1 MKLSVNDLNVFVNTP
16 KDIAKLCE
24 DLSRLGLEV
33 ESCIPCIA
41 PKNVVVGK
49 VLEKAPHKN
58 AEKLSVCQ
66 VGVGKVLEKAPHKN
80 AEKLSVCQVGVGKEV
95 LQIVCGAKNVAP
107 NQFVPVALNGA
118 LIGST
123 TIAKTE
129 LRGVESCGMICSS
142 AELGFPKINDG
153 ILELDES
160 VGELVLGKE
169 LNEYASFNT
178 HVLEISLTPNR
189 GDCLSVLGIAREIS
203 AFYHTPLKPIKAL
216 NFTPKSDLITLSAGE
231 NIESH
236 LAYYLIYNHSL
247 KTPLNIKLSLAH
259 NNALSENDLKN
270 FIEFSTHFSGVIMNA
285 YSLNKTP
292 MDLSVKN
299 DENNL
304 ESVYINHQK
313 RSTIA
318 IKHQDQKD
326 LSEYLLL
333 EASYTDPISLSLK
346 LHALKDK
353 TLQKDNALIYRSARG
368 SNPNLSDGL
377 NFLSAHLKAAI
388 LESKQ
393 IKHSLKDRTLTF
405 QLEDIT
411 EILGLAVEKEKIQG
425 ILKNLGFKVSVKEPN
440 SNPQILEVIAPNFRH
455 DIKTI
460 QDIAEEILRFVGIDN
475 LISKPLDCVS
485 SKNSNPHYDT
495 HRFFENLK
503 HKALACGF
511 KEVIHYVFYSKEK
524 QQKLG
529 FEVLEDPL
537 ELQNPITTDLNTL
550 RTSLVCGLLD
560 ASLRNKNLGFKSIA
574 LYEKGSVYNSKR
586 EEIQKLGFLVSGLQK
601 KESYP
606 DAKGKAWDF
615 YSFAECVSKVIGDF
629 SLERL
634 TAQTPINHPYQ
645 SAKIIQNHEI
655 IGVIAKIHP
664 KVIQEL
670 DLFESYYAEID
681 AFKLKRPAMLLKPFS
696 IYPSSVRDL
705 TLIIDENTAF
715 SEIKKAL
722 KDAQIPNLSEIL
734 PLDIFKESHNT
745 IALSVRC
752 VIHSLEKTLNDEEV
766 NSAVQKALEILEKEF
781 NARLKG

>member
-1 MKLSVNDLNVFVNTP
+1 MKLSVDDLNVFVDTP

-33 ESCIPCIA
+33 ESCIPCVA
-41 PKNVVVGK
+41 PKNVV
-49 VLEKAPHKN
+49 
-58 AEKLSVCQ
+58 
-66 VGVGKVLEKAPHKN
+66 VGKVLEKAPHKN

-142 AELGFPKINDG
+142 SELGFPKINDG

-160 VGELVLGKE
+160 VGELILGKE
-169 LNEYASFNT
+169 LNEYAPFNT
-178 HVLEISLTPNR
+178 HVLEVSLTPNR

-203 AFYHTPLKPIKAL
+203 AFCHTPLKPIKAL

-236 LAYYLIYNHSL
+236 LAYYLVCNHSL
-247 KTPLNIKLSLAH
+247 KTPLKVKLSLAH
-259 NNALSENDLKN
+259 NNALNENDLNN
-270 FIEFSTHFSGVIMNA
+270 FIEFGMHFSGVIMNA
-285 YSLNKTP
+285 YSLNITP
-292 MDLSVKN
+292 IDLSVKN

-377 NFLSAHLKAAI
+377 NFLSAHLKAAV

-393 IKHSLKDRTLTF
+393 TEHSLKDRTLKF
-405 QLEDIT
+405 KLEDIT
-411 EILGLAVEKEKIQG
+411 EILELAVETEKIQG
-425 ILKNLGFKVSVKEPN
+425 ILKNLGFKVSIKEPN
-440 SNPQILEVIAPNFRH
+440 SKPQILEVVVPNFRH
-455 DIKTI
+455 DIQTI

-475 LISKPLDCVS
+475 LVSKTLNCISNK
-485 SKNSNPHYDT
+485 KSNPHYDT

-537 ELQNPITTDLNTL
+537 ELQNPITTELNTL

-586 EEIQKLGFLVSGLQK
+586 EEIQKLGFLASGLQK

-606 DAKGKAWDF
+606 DSKGKAWDF

-629 SLERL
+629 NLEKL

-645 SAKIIQNHEI
+645 SAKIIQNNEI

-681 AFKLKRPAMLLKPFS
+681 ASKLKRPAMLLKPFS

-715 SEIKKAL
+715 SRIKKAL
-722 KDAQIPNLSEIL
+722 EDAQIPNLSEVL
-734 PLDIFKESHNT
+734 PLDIFKESHNS

-766 NSAVQKALEILEKEF
+766 NAAVQKALEILEKEF

>member
-33 ESCIPCIA
+33 ESCVSCVA

-66 VGVGKVLEKAPHKN
+66 VD
-80 AEKLSVCQVGVGKEV
+80 VGKEV
-95 LQIVCGAKNVAP
+95 LQIVCGAKNVVP

-129 LRGVESCGMICSS
+129 LRGVESHGMICSS
-142 AELGFPKINDG
+142 IELGFPKINDG

-169 LNEYASFNT
+169 LNEYAPFNT

-216 NFTPKSDLITLSAGE
+216 NFTPKSDSITLSADK

-236 LAYYLIYNHSL
+236 LAYYLICNHSL

-259 NNALSENDLKN
+259 NNALSENELKN
-270 FIEFSTHFSGVIMNA
+270 FIEFGMHFSGVIMNA

-299 DENNL
+299 DENNF

-326 LSEYLLL
+326 LSECLLL
-333 EASYTDPISLSLK
+333 EASYTDLISLSLK

-377 NFLSAHLKAAI
+377 NFLSAHLKATI

-393 IKHSLKDRTLTF
+393 TKHSLKDRTLKF

-411 EILGLAVEKEKIQG
+411 EILGLAVEEEKIQG

-440 SNPQILEVIAPNFRH
+440 SKPPILEVIVPNFRH

-475 LISKPLDCVS
+475 LASKSLHCVS
-485 SKNSNPHYDT
+485 SKNSNPHYET

-511 KEVIHYVFYSKEK
+511 KEVIHYMFYSKEK

-537 ELQNPITTDLNTL
+537 ELQNPITTELNTL

-586 EEIQKLGFLVSGLQK
+586 EEIQKLGFLASGLQK

-629 SLERL
+629 SLEKL
-634 TAQTPINHPYQ
+634 TTQTPINHPYQ
-645 SAKIIQNHEI
+645 SAKIIQNNEV

-681 AFKLKRPAMLLKPFS
+681 ASKLKRPAMLLKPFS

-715 SEIKKAL
+715 SRIKKAL

-734 PLDIFKESHNT
+734 PLDIFKESDNT

>member
-1 MKLSVNDLNVFVNTP
+1 MKLSVNDLNVFVDTP

-33 ESCIPCIA
+33 ESCIPCVA
-41 PKNVVVGK
+41 PKNVV
-49 VLEKAPHKN
+49 
-58 AEKLSVCQ
+58 
-66 VGVGKVLEKAPHKN
+66 VGKVLEKAPHKN

-129 LRGVESCGMICSS
+129 LRGVESYGMICSS
-142 AELGFPKINDG
+142 NELGFPKINDG

-160 VGELVLGKE
+160 VGELVLGKG
-169 LNEYASFNT
+169 LNEYAPFNT

-216 NFTPKSDLITLSAGE
+216 NFTPKSDLITLCADE

-236 LAYYLIYNHSL
+236 LAYYLICNHSL
-247 KTPLNIKLSLAH
+247 KTPLNVKLSLAH
-259 NNALSENDLKN
+259 NNALSENDLNN
-270 FIEFSTHFSGVIMNA
+270 FIEFSVHFSGVVMNA
-285 YSLNKTP
+285 YSLDATP
-292 MDLSVKN
+292 IDLSVKN

-393 IKHSLKDRTLTF
+393 TKHSLKDRTLEF
-405 QLEDIT
+405 KLEDIT
-411 EILGLAVEKEKIQG
+411 EILGLAIEEETIQG
-425 ILKNLGFKVSVKEPN
+425 ILKNLGFKVSIKVSSSK
-440 SNPQILEVIAPNFRH
+440 PQILEVVVPNFRH

-460 QDIAEEILRFVGIDN
+460 QDIAEEILRFVGIDH
-475 LISKPLDCVS
+475 LISKPLDSVS
-485 SKNSNPHYDT
+485 NKKSNPHYDT

-537 ELQNPITTDLNTL
+537 ELQNPITTELNTL

-586 EEIQKLGFLVSGLQK
+586 EEIQKLGFLASGLQK

-629 SLERL
+629 SLEKL
-634 TAQTPINHPYQ
+634 TTQAPINHPYQ
-645 SAKIIQNHEI
+645 SAKIIQNHKI

-715 SEIKKAL
+715 SRIKKAL

-734 PLDIFKESHNT
+734 PLDIFKESDNT

-781 NARLKG
+781 NAHLKG

>member
-1 MKLSVNDLNVFVNTP
+1 MKLSVNDLNVFVNAP
-16 KDIAKLCE
+16 KDITKLCE
-24 DLSRLGLEV
+24 NLSCLGLEV
-33 ESCIPCIA
+33 ESCVSYIA

-66 VGVGKVLEKAPHKN
+66 VD
-80 AEKLSVCQVGVGKEV
+80 VGKEV

-129 LRGVESCGMICSS
+129 LRGVESHGMICSS
-142 AELGFPKINDG
+142 SELGFPKINDG

-169 LNEYASFNT
+169 LNEYAPFNT

-216 NFTPKSDLITLSAGE
+216 NLTPKSDLITLITGE

-236 LAYYLIYNHSL
+236 LAYYLICNHSL
-247 KTPLNIKLSLAH
+247 KTPLNVKLSLAH
-259 NNALSENDLKN
+259 NNALSENDLNN

-292 MDLSVKN
+292 MDLIVKN

-304 ESVYINHQK
+304 ESIYINHQK

-326 LSEYLLL
+326 LSECLLL
-333 EASYTDPISLSLK
+333 EASYIDPISLSLK

-353 TLQKDNALIYRSARG
+353 TLQKDNALVYRSTRG

-377 NFLSAHLKAAI
+377 NFLSAHLKATI

-393 IKHSLKDRTLTF
+393 TEHSLKDRALKF

-440 SNPQILEVIAPNFRH
+440 SKPQILEVIVPNFRH

-475 LISKPLDCVS
+475 LVSKPLNCVS
-485 SKNSNPHYDT
+485 SKNSNPHYET

-615 YSFAECVSKVIGDF
+615 YSFAECVSRIVGDF
-629 SLERL
+629 SLEKL
-634 TAQTPINHPYQ
+634 TTQTPINHPYQ
-645 SAKIIQNHEI
+645 SAKIIQNNEV

-681 AFKLKRPAMLLKPFS
+681 ASKLKRPAMLLRPFS

-715 SEIKKAL
+715 SRIKKAL

-734 PLDIFKESHNT
+734 PLDIFKESDNT

-766 NSAVQKALEILEKEF
+766 NSVVQKALEILEKEF

>member
-1 MKLSVNDLNVFVNTP
+1 MKLSVNDLNVFVDTP

-24 DLSRLGLEV
+24 DLSCLGLEV
-33 ESCIPCIA
+33 ESCIPCVA

-66 VGVGKVLEKAPHKN
+66 VDA
-80 AEKLSVCQVGVGKEV
+80 GKEV

-107 NQFVPVALNGA
+107 NQFVPVALNGV

-123 TIAKTE
+123 TIAKTD

-142 AELGFPKINDG
+142 NELGFPKINDG

-169 LNEYASFNT
+169 LNKYAPFNT

-216 NFTPKSDLITLSAGE
+216 NFTPKSDLITLCADE

-236 LAYYLIYNHSL
+236 LAYYLVCNHSL
-247 KTPLNIKLSLAH
+247 KTPLNVKLSLAH
-259 NNALSENDLKN
+259 NNALSENDLNN
-270 FIEFSTHFSGVIMNA
+270 FIEFSVHFSGVVMNA
-285 YSLNKTP
+285 YSLDATP
-292 MDLSVKN
+292 IDLSVKN

-326 LSEYLLL
+326 LSEHLLL
-333 EASYTDPISLSLK
+333 EASYIDPISLSLK

-377 NFLSAHLKAAI
+377 NFLSAHLKATI

-393 IKHSLKDRTLTF
+393 TKHALKDRTLKF
-405 QLEDIT
+405 KPEDIT
-411 EILGLAVEKEKIQG
+411 EILGLAVEEETIQG
-425 ILKNLGFKVSVKEPN
+425 ILKNLGFKVSAKEPN
-440 SNPQILEVIAPNFRH
+440 SKSQILEVVAPNFRH

-460 QDIAEEILRFVGIDN
+460 QDIAEEILRFVGIDH
-475 LISKPLDCVS
+475 LISKPLDSVS
-485 SKNSNPHYDT
+485 NKNSNPHYDT

-537 ELQNPITTDLNTL
+537 ELQNPITTELNTL

-586 EEIQKLGFLVSGLQK
+586 EEIQKLGFLASGLQK

-629 SLERL
+629 SLEKL
-634 TAQTPINHPYQ
+634 TTQAPINHPYQ
-645 SAKIIQNHEI
+645 SAKIIQNHKI

-715 SEIKKAL
+715 SGIKKAL
-722 KDAQIPNLSEIL
+722 KGAQIPNLSEIL
-734 PLDIFKESHNT
+734 PLDIFKESDNT

>member
-49 VLEKAPHKN
+49 ILEKAPHKN

-66 VGVGKVLEKAPHKN
+66 VD
-80 AEKLSVCQVGVGKEV
+80 VGKEV
-95 LQIVCGAKNVAP
+95 LPIVCGAKNVAP

-169 LNEYASFNT
+169 LNEYAPFNT

-236 LAYYLIYNHSL
+236 LAYYLVCNHSL
-247 KTPLNIKLSLAH
+247 KTPLNVKLSLAH
-259 NNALSENDLKN
+259 NNALSENDLNN
-270 FIEFSTHFSGVIMNA
+270 FLEFSVHFSGVIMNA
-285 YSLNKTP
+285 YSLNTTP

-326 LSEYLLL
+326 LSECLLL
-333 EASYTDPISLSLK
+333 EASYIDPISLSLK

-377 NFLSAHLKAAI
+377 NFLSAHLKATI

-393 IKHSLKDRTLTF
+393 TEHSLKDRALKF

-411 EILGLAVEKEKIQG
+411 EILGLVIEKEKIQG

-460 QDIAEEILRFVGIDN
+460 QDITEEILRFVGIDN
-475 LISKPLDCVS
+475 LVSKPLHCVS

-537 ELQNPITTDLNTL
+537 ELQNPITTELNTL

-629 SLERL
+629 SLEKL
-634 TAQTPINHPYQ
+634 TTQTPINHPYQ

-715 SEIKKAL
+715 SRIKKAL

-734 PLDIFKESHNT
+734 PLDIFKESHNS

>member
-49 VLEKAPHKN
+49 VLEKSPHKN

-66 VGVGKVLEKAPHKN
+66 VD
-80 AEKLSVCQVGVGKEV
+80 VGKEV
-95 LQIVCGAKNVAP
+95 LPIVCGAKNVEP
-107 NQFVPVALNGA
+107 NQFAPVALKGA
-118 LIGST
+118 IIGST
-123 TIAKTE
+123 PIAKTE
-129 LRGVESCGMICSS
+129 LRGVESHGMICSS
-142 AELGFPKINDG
+142 IELGFPKINDG

-169 LNEYASFNT
+169 LHEYAPFNT

-216 NFTPKSDLITLSAGE
+216 NFTPKSDLITLSVGE

-259 NNALSENDLKN
+259 NNALSENDPNN
-270 FIEFSTHFSGVIMNA
+270 FIEFSAHFSGVILNA
-285 YSLNKTP
+285 YGLNKTP
-292 MDLSVKN
+292 VDLSVKN

-326 LSEYLLL
+326 LSECLLL
-333 EASYTDPISLSLK
+333 EASYIDPVSLSLK

-377 NFLSAHLKAAI
+377 NFLSAHLKATI

-393 IKHSLKDRTLTF
+393 TEHSLKDRALKF

-411 EILGLAVEKEKIQG
+411 EILGLAVEEEKIQG
-425 ILKNLGFKVSVKEPN
+425 ILKNLGFKVSAKEPN
-440 SNPQILEVIAPNFRH
+440 SKPQILEVIVPNFRH

-475 LISKPLDCVS
+475 LISKPLNCVS
-485 SKNSNPHYDT
+485 SKYSNPHYDT

-537 ELQNPITTDLNTL
+537 ELQNPITTELNTL

-586 EEIQKLGFLVSGLQK
+586 EEIQKLGFLISGLQK

-615 YSFAECVSKVIGDF
+615 YSFAECVSRIIGDF
-629 SLERL
+629 SLEKL

-645 SAKIIQNHEI
+645 SAKIIQNHEV

-681 AFKLKRPAMLLKPFS
+681 ASKLKRHAMLLKPFS

-715 SEIKKAL
+715 SRIKKAL

-734 PLDIFKESHNT
+734 PLDIFKESDNT

>member
-33 ESCIPCIA
+33 ESCVSCVA

-66 VGVGKVLEKAPHKN
+66 VD
-80 AEKLSVCQVGVGKEV
+80 VGKEV

-107 NQFVPVALNGA
+107 NQFVPVALKGA
-118 LIGST
+118 IIGST

-129 LRGVESCGMICSS
+129 LRGVESHGMICSS
-142 AELGFPKINDG
+142 VELGFPKINDG

-169 LNEYASFNT
+169 LNEYAPFNT

-216 NFTPKSDLITLSAGE
+216 NFTPKNDLITLSADE

-236 LAYYLIYNHSL
+236 LAYYLICNHSL

-259 NNALSENDLKN
+259 NNALSENDLNN

-326 LSEYLLL
+326 LSECLLL
-333 EASYTDPISLSLK
+333 EASYIDPISLSLK

-353 TLQKDNALIYRSARG
+353 TLQKDNALTYRSARG

-377 NFLSAHLKAAI
+377 NFLSAHLKATI

-393 IKHSLKDRTLTF
+393 TEHSLKDYALTF

-411 EILGLAVEKEKIQG
+411 EILGLAVEAEKIQG
-425 ILKNLGFKVSVKEPN
+425 ILKSLGFKVSAKEPN
-440 SNPQILEVIAPNFRH
+440 SKPQILEVVVPNFRH

-475 LISKPLDCVS
+475 LISKPLHCVS

-537 ELQNPITTDLNTL
+537 ELQNPITTELNTL

-715 SEIKKAL
+715 SKIKKAL

-734 PLDIFKESHNT
+734 PLDIFKESDNT

>member
-16 KDIAKLCE
+16 KDIVKLCE

-33 ESCIPCIA
+33 ESCIPCVA

-66 VGVGKVLEKAPHKN
+66 VD
-80 AEKLSVCQVGVGKEV
+80 VGKEV

-129 LRGVESCGMICSS
+129 LRGVESHGMICSS

-169 LNEYASFNT
+169 LNEYAPFNT

-189 GDCLSVLGIAREIS
+189 GDCLSVLGVAREIS

-236 LAYYLIYNHSL
+236 LAYYLVCNYSL

-259 NNALSENDLKN
+259 NNALSENDLNN
-270 FIEFSTHFSGVIMNA
+270 FIEFSAHFSGVIMNA
-285 YSLNKTP
+285 YSLNTTP

-326 LSEYLLL
+326 LSEHLLL
-333 EASYTDPISLSLK
+333 EASYIDPISLSLK

-377 NFLSAHLKAAI
+377 NFLSAHLKATI

-393 IKHSLKDRTLTF
+393 TEHSLKDRTLKF

-411 EILGLAVEKEKIQG
+411 EILGLAVEKEKIQS
-425 ILKNLGFKVSVKEPN
+425 ILKNLGFKVSAKEPN
-440 SNPQILEVIAPNFRH
+440 SNPPILEVIAPNFRH

-475 LISKPLDCVS
+475 LVSKPLHCVS

-537 ELQNPITTDLNTL
+537 ELQNPITTELNTL

-574 LYEKGSVYNSKR
+574 LYEKGSVYNAKR
-586 EEIQKLGFLVSGLQK
+586 EEVQKLGFLVSGLQK

-629 SLERL
+629 SLEKL

-645 SAKIIQNHEI
+645 SAKIIQNNEV

-681 AFKLKRPAMLLKPFS
+681 ASKLKRPAMLLKPFS

-715 SEIKKAL
+715 SKIKKAL

-734 PLDIFKESHNT
+734 PLDIFKESDNA

>member
-24 DLSRLGLEV
+24 DLSCLGLEV

-49 VLEKAPHKN
+49 VLKKAPHKN

-66 VGVGKVLEKAPHKN
+66 VD
-80 AEKLSVCQVGVGKEV
+80 VGKEV

-107 NQFVPVALNGA
+107 NQFAPVALNGA

-129 LRGVESCGMICSS
+129 LRGVESHGMICSS

-169 LNEYASFNT
+169 LNEYAPFNT

-216 NFTPKSDLITLSAGE
+216 NFTPKSDSIVLHADE

-236 LAYYLIYNHSL
+236 LAYYLICNHSL

-259 NNALSENDLKN
+259 NNALSENDLNN
-270 FIEFSTHFSGVIMNA
+270 FIEFSVHFSGVIMNA

-326 LSEYLLL
+326 LSECLLL

-377 NFLSAHLKAAI
+377 NFLSAHLKATI

-393 IKHSLKDRTLTF
+393 TEHSLKDRALKF

-440 SNPQILEVIAPNFRH
+440 SKPQILEVIVPNFRH

-475 LISKPLDCVS
+475 LVSKPLNCVS

-550 RTSLVCGLLD
+550 RTGLVCGLLD

-574 LYEKGSVYNSKR
+574 LYEKGSVYNAKR

-629 SLERL
+629 SLEKL

-645 SAKIIQNHEI
+645 SAKIIQNNEI

-681 AFKLKRPAMLLKPFS
+681 ASKLKRPAMLLKPFS

-715 SEIKKAL
+715 SRIKKAL

-734 PLDIFKESHNT
+734 PLDIFKESDNT

>member
-1 MKLSVNDLNVFVNTP
+1 MKLSVNDLNVFVDVP

-33 ESCIPCIA
+33 ESCIPCVA
-41 PKNVVVGK
+41 PKNVV
-49 VLEKAPHKN
+49 
-58 AEKLSVCQ
+58 
-66 VGVGKVLEKAPHKN
+66 VGKVLEKAPHKN

-142 AELGFPKINDG
+142 NELGFPKINDG

-160 VGELVLGKE
+160 VGELVLGKG
-169 LNEYASFNT
+169 LNQYAPFNT

-216 NFTPKSDLITLSAGE
+216 NFTPKSDLITLCTGE

-236 LAYYLIYNHSL
+236 LAYYLICNHSL
-247 KTPLNIKLSLAH
+247 KTPLNVKLSLAH
-259 NNALSENDLKN
+259 NNALSENDLNN
-270 FIEFSTHFSGVIMNA
+270 FIEFSMHFSGVVMNA
-285 YSLNKTP
+285 YSLNATP
-292 MDLSVKN
+292 IDLSVKN

-318 IKHQDQKD
+318 IEHQDQKD

-353 TLQKDNALIYRSARG
+353 TFQKDNTLIYRSARG

-377 NFLSAHLKAAI
+377 NFLSAHLKATI

-393 IKHSLKDRTLTF
+393 TKHALKDRTLKF
-405 QLEDIT
+405 KLEDIT
-411 EILGLAVEKEKIQG
+411 EILGLAIEEETIQG
-425 ILKNLGFKVSVKEPN
+425 ILKNLGFKVSAKVSN
-440 SNPQILEVIAPNFRH
+440 SKPQILEVVAPNFRH

-460 QDIAEEILRFVGIDN
+460 QDIAEEILRFVGIDH
-475 LISKPLDCVS
+475 LISKPLDSVS
-485 SKNSNPHYDT
+485 NKKSNPHYDT

-537 ELQNPITTDLNTL
+537 ELQNPITTELNTL

-586 EEIQKLGFLVSGLQK
+586 EEIQKLGFLASGLQK

-629 SLERL
+629 SLEKL
-634 TAQTPINHPYQ
+634 TTQAPINHPYQ

-664 KVIQEL
+664 KVIREL

-715 SEIKKAL
+715 SKIKKAL

-752 VIHSLEKTLNDEEV
+752 VIYSLEKTLNDEEV

>member
-1 MKLSVNDLNVFVNTP
+1 MKLSVNDLSTFVDVP

-24 DLSRLGLEV
+24 DLSCLGLEV

-66 VGVGKVLEKAPHKN
+66 VDI
-80 AEKLSVCQVGVGKEV
+80 GKEV
-95 LQIVCGAKNVAP
+95 LPIVCGAKNVAS

-142 AELGFPKINDG
+142 IELGFPKINDG

-169 LNEYASFNT
+169 LNEYAPFNT

-216 NFTPKSDLITLSAGE
+216 NFTPTSDLITLSAGE

-326 LSEYLLL
+326 LSECLLL
-333 EASYTDPISLSLK
+333 EASYIDPISLSLK

-377 NFLSAHLKAAI
+377 NFLSAQLKATI

-393 IKHSLKDRTLTF
+393 TEHSLKDRALKF

-411 EILGLAVEKEKIQG
+411 EILGLAVEEEKIQG
-425 ILKNLGFKVSVKEPN
+425 ILKSLGFKVSIKVSN
-440 SNPQILEVIAPNFRH
+440 SKPQILEVVAPNFRH

-475 LISKPLDCVS
+475 LVSKPLHCVS

-574 LYEKGSVYNSKR
+574 LYEKGSVYNAKR
-586 EEIQKLGFLVSGLQK
+586 EEVQKLGFLASGLQK

-606 DAKGKAWDF
+606 DAKGKAWDL

-655 IGVIAKIHP
+655 IGTIAKIHP

-705 TLIIDENTAF
+705 TLIINENTAF
-715 SEIKKAL
+715 SGIKKAL
-722 KDAQIPNLSEIL
+722 EDAQIPNLSEIL
-734 PLDIFKESHNT
+734 PLDIFKESNNS

>member
-16 KDIAKLCE
+16 KNIAKLCE

-33 ESCIPCIA
+33 ESCVSCA
-41 PKNVVVGK
+41 TPKNVVVGK

-66 VGVGKVLEKAPHKN
+66 VD
-80 AEKLSVCQVGVGKEV
+80 VGKEV
-95 LQIVCGAKNVAP
+95 LQIVCGAKNVVP

-142 AELGFPKINDG
+142 SELGFPKINDG

-169 LNEYASFNT
+169 LNEYAPFNT

-189 GDCLSVLGIAREIS
+189 GDCLSVLGVAREIS

-216 NFTPKSDLITLSAGE
+216 NFTPTSDWITLSAGE

-236 LAYYLIYNHSL
+236 LAYYLVCNYSL
-247 KTPLNIKLSLAH
+247 KTPLKVKLSLAH
-259 NNALSENDLKN
+259 NNALSENDLNN
-270 FIEFSTHFSGVIMNA
+270 FIEFSVHFSGVIMNA

-326 LSEYLLL
+326 LSECLLL
-333 EASYTDPISLSLK
+333 EASYIDPISLSLK

-377 NFLSAHLKAAI
+377 NFLSAHLKATI

-393 IKHSLKDRTLTF
+393 TEHSLKDRALTF

-440 SNPQILEVIAPNFRH
+440 SKPQILEVIAPNFRH

-475 LISKPLDCVS
+475 LVSKPLNSVS

-537 ELQNPITTDLNTL
+537 ELQNPITTELNTL

-586 EEIQKLGFLVSGLQK
+586 EEVQKLGFLASGLQK

-629 SLERL
+629 SLEKL

-645 SAKIIQNHEI
+645 SAKIIQNNEI

-670 DLFESYYAEID
+670 DLLESYYAEID
-681 AFKLKRPAMLLKPFS
+681 TSKLKRPTMLLKPFS

-715 SEIKKAL
+715 SKIKKAL

-734 PLDIFKESHNT
+734 PLDIFKESDNA

>member
-1 MKLSVNDLNVFVNTP
+1 MKLSVNDLSVFVDVP
-16 KDIAKLCE
+16 KDITKLCE

-66 VGVGKVLEKAPHKN
+66 VDI
-80 AEKLSVCQVGVGKEV
+80 GKEV
-95 LQIVCGAKNVAP
+95 LPIVCGAKNVAP
-107 NQFVPVALNGA
+107 NQFAPVALKGA
-118 LIGST
+118 IIGST

-129 LRGVESCGMICSS
+129 LRGVESHGMICSS
-142 AELGFPKINDG
+142 IELGFPKINDG

-169 LNEYASFNT
+169 LHEYAPFNT

-203 AFYHTPLKPIKAL
+203 AFYHTPLKPIKTL
-216 NFTPKSDLITLSAGE
+216 NFTPTSDLITLSAGE

-236 LAYYLIYNHSL
+236 LAYYLICNHSL

-259 NNALSENDLKN
+259 NNALSENDLNN
-270 FIEFSTHFSGVIMNA
+270 FIEFSAHFSGVILNA

-326 LSEYLLL
+326 LSEHLLL

-377 NFLSAHLKAAI
+377 NFLSTHLKATI

-393 IKHSLKDRTLTF
+393 TKHSLKDHALKF

-425 ILKNLGFKVSVKEPN
+425 ILKNLGFKISAKEPN
-440 SNPQILEVIAPNFRH
+440 SKPQILEIIVPNFRH

-475 LISKPLDCVS
+475 LASKPLHCVS
-485 SKNSNPHYDT
+485 SKNSNPHYET

-537 ELQNPITTDLNTL
+537 ELQNPITTELNTL

-574 LYEKGSVYNSKR
+574 LYEKGSVYNAKR
-586 EEIQKLGFLVSGLQK
+586 EEVQKLGFLVSGLQK

-629 SLERL
+629 SLEKL
-634 TAQTPINHPYQ
+634 TTQTPINHPYQ
-645 SAKIIQNHEI
+645 SAKIIQNNEV

-681 AFKLKRPAMLLKPFS
+681 ASKLKRPAMLLKPFS

-715 SEIKKAL
+715 SKIKKAL

-734 PLDIFKESHNT
+734 PLDIFKESHNS

>member
-1 MKLSVNDLNVFVNTP
+1 MKLSVNDLSVFVDVP
-16 KDIAKLCE
+16 KNIAKLCE

-33 ESCIPCIA
+33 ESCMLCVA
-41 PKNVVVGK
+41 PKNVV
-49 VLEKAPHKN
+49 
-58 AEKLSVCQ
+58 
-66 VGVGKVLEKAPHKN
+66 VGKVLEKAPHKN

-142 AELGFPKINDG
+142 NELGFPKINDG

-169 LNEYASFNT
+169 LNEYAPFNT

-216 NFTPKSDLITLSAGE
+216 NFTPKSDLITISAGE
-231 NIESH
+231 NIESY
-236 LAYYLIYNHSL
+236 LAYYLVCNHSL
-247 KTPLNIKLSLAH
+247 KTPLNVKLSLAH
-259 NNALSENDLKN
+259 NNALSENDLNN
-270 FIEFSTHFSGVIMNA
+270 FIEFSMHFSGVVMNA
-285 YSLNKTP
+285 YSLDATP
-292 MDLSVKN
+292 IDLSVKN

-377 NFLSAHLKAAI
+377 NFLSAHLKATI

-393 IKHSLKDRTLTF
+393 TKHVLKDRALKF
-405 QLEDIT
+405 KLEDIT
-411 EILGLAVEKEKIQG
+411 EILGLAVEAEKIQG

-440 SNPQILEVIAPNFRH
+440 SKPQILEVVAPNFRH

-460 QDIAEEILRFVGIDN
+460 QDIAEEILRFVGIDH
-475 LISKPLDCVS
+475 LISKPLDSVS
-485 SKNSNPHYDT
+485 NKKSNPHYDT

-537 ELQNPITTDLNTL
+537 ELQNPITTELNTL

-586 EEIQKLGFLVSGLQK
+586 EEIQKLGFLASGLQK

-629 SLERL
+629 SLEKL
-634 TAQTPINHPYQ
+634 TTQAPINHPYQ

-715 SEIKKAL
+715 SNIKKAL
-722 KDAQIPNLSEIL
+722 KDAKIPNLSEIL
-734 PLDIFKESHNT
+734 PLDIFKESHNS

>member
-1 MKLSVNDLNVFVNTP
+1 MKLIVNDLNVFVNTP
-16 KDIAKLCE
+16 KDIVKLCE

-49 VLEKAPHKN
+49 VLEKAHHKN

-66 VGVGKVLEKAPHKN
+66 VD
-80 AEKLSVCQVGVGKEV
+80 VGKEV

-107 NQFVPVALNGA
+107 NQFVPVALNGV

-142 AELGFPKINDG
+142 SELGFPKINDG

-169 LNEYASFNT
+169 LNEYAPFNT

-216 NFTPKSDLITLSAGE
+216 NFTPKSGLITLSADK

-236 LAYYLIYNHSL
+236 LAYYLVCNHSL

-259 NNALSENDLKN
+259 NNALSENDLNN
-270 FIEFSTHFSGVIMNA
+270 FIEFSVHFSGVIMNA
-285 YSLNKTP
+285 YSLNITP
-292 MDLSVKN
+292 IDLSVKN

-326 LSEYLLL
+326 LSEHLLL
-333 EASYTDPISLSLK
+333 EASYIDPISLSLK

-353 TLQKDNALIYRSARG
+353 TLQKDNALIYRSTRG

-393 IKHSLKDRTLTF
+393 TQHSLKDRTLKF

-425 ILKNLGFKVSVKEPN
+425 ILKSLGFKVSVKEPN
-440 SNPQILEVIAPNFRH
+440 SKPPILEVVVPKFRH

-475 LISKPLDCVS
+475 LISKPLNCVS

-537 ELQNPITTDLNTL
+537 ELQNPITTELNTL

-574 LYEKGSVYNSKR
+574 LYEKGSVYNAKR
-586 EEIQKLGFLVSGLQK
+586 EEVQKLGFLVSGLQK

-629 SLERL
+629 SLEKL

-664 KVIQEL
+664 KIIQEL

-681 AFKLKRPAMLLKPFS
+681 ASKLKRPAMLLKPFS

-715 SEIKKAL
+715 SRIKKAL
-722 KDAQIPNLSEIL
+722 EDAQIPNLSEIL

>member
-1 MKLSVNDLNVFVNTP
+1 MKLSVNDLSVFVDAP
-16 KDIAKLCE
+16 KDITKLCE

-33 ESCIPCIA
+33 ESCMLCVA

-49 VLEKAPHKN
+49 I
-58 AEKLSVCQ
+58 
-66 VGVGKVLEKAPHKN
+66 LEKAPHKN

-95 LQIVCGAKNVAP
+95 LQIVCGAKNIAP
-107 NQFVPVALNGA
+107 NQFVPVALKGA
-118 LIGST
+118 IIGST

-142 AELGFPKINDG
+142 NELGFPKINDG

-169 LNEYASFNT
+169 LNEYAPFNT

-189 GDCLSVLGIAREIS
+189 GDCLSVLGVAREVS

-216 NFTPKSDLITLSAGE
+216 NFTPKSDFVTLSVGE

-236 LAYYLIYNHSL
+236 LAYYLICNHSL

-259 NNALSENDLKN
+259 NNALSGNDLNN
-270 FIEFSTHFSGVIMNA
+270 FIEFSAHFSGVIMNA
-285 YSLNKTP
+285 YSLNATP
-292 MDLSVKN
+292 IDLSVKN

-326 LSEYLLL
+326 LSEHLLL
-333 EASYTDPISLSLK
+333 EASYIDPISLSLK

-353 TLQKDNALIYRSARG
+353 TLQKDNALIYRSTRG

-377 NFLSAHLKAAI
+377 NFLSAHLKATI

-393 IKHSLKDRTLTF
+393 TKHVLKDRTLEF
-405 QLEDIT
+405 KLEDIT
-411 EILGLAVEKEKIQG
+411 EILGLAIEEETIQG
-425 ILKNLGFKVSVKEPN
+425 ILKSLGFKVSIKVSN
-440 SNPQILEVIAPNFRH
+440 SKPQILEVVAPNFRH

-460 QDIAEEILRFVGIDN
+460 QDIAEEILRFVGIDH
-475 LISKPLDCVS
+475 LISKPLDSVS
-485 SKNSNPHYDT
+485 NKNSNPHYDT

-537 ELQNPITTDLNTL
+537 ELQNPITTELSTL
-550 RTSLVCGLLD
+550 RTNLVCGLLD

-586 EEIQKLGFLVSGLQK
+586 EEIQKLGFLASGLQK

-629 SLERL
+629 SLEKL
-634 TAQTPINHPYQ
+634 NAQTPINHPYQ
-645 SAKIIQNHEI
+645 SAKIIQNNEI

-664 KVIQEL
+664 KIIQEL

-681 AFKLKRPAMLLKPFS
+681 ASKLKRPAMLLKPFS

-715 SEIKKAL
+715 SKIKKAL

-734 PLDIFKESHNT
+734 PLDIFKESHNS

>member
-1 MKLSVNDLNVFVNTP
+1 MKLSVNDLSVFVDTP

-33 ESCIPCIA
+33 ESCMLCVA

-66 VGVGKVLEKAPHKN
+66 VD
-80 AEKLSVCQVGVGKEV
+80 VGKEV

-107 NQFVPVALNGA
+107 NQFVPVALNGV
-118 LIGST
+118 LIGQT

-142 AELGFPKINDG
+142 NELGFPKINDG

-160 VGELVLGKE
+160 VGELVLGKG
-169 LNEYASFNT
+169 LNEYAPFNT

-189 GDCLSVLGIAREIS
+189 GDCLSVLGIAREVS

-216 NFTPKSDLITLSAGE
+216 DFTPKSDLITISADE

-236 LAYYLIYNHSL
+236 LAYYLICNHSL

-259 NNALSENDLKN
+259 NNALSENDLNN
-270 FIEFSTHFSGVIMNA
+270 FIEFSAHFSGVVMNA
-285 YSLNKTP
+285 YSLDATP
-292 MDLSVKN
+292 IDLSVKN

-326 LSEYLLL
+326 LSECLLL

-377 NFLSAHLKAAI
+377 NFLSAHLKATI

-393 IKHSLKDRTLTF
+393 TKHALKDRTLEF
-405 QLEDIT
+405 KLEDIT
-411 EILGLAVEKEKIQG
+411 EILGLAIEEEKIQS
-425 ILKNLGFKVSVKEPN
+425 ILKNLGFKVSTKVSN
-440 SNPQILEVIAPNFRH
+440 SKPQILEVVAPNFRH

-460 QDIAEEILRFVGIDN
+460 QDIAEEILRFVGIDH
-475 LISKPLDCVS
+475 LISKPLDSVS
-485 SKNSNPHYDT
+485 NKKSNPHYDT

-537 ELQNPITTDLNTL
+537 ELQNPITTELNTL

-586 EEIQKLGFLVSGLQK
+586 EEIQKLGFLASGLQK

-629 SLERL
+629 SLEKL
-634 TAQTPINHPYQ
+634 TTKAPINHPYQ
-645 SAKIIQNHEI
+645 SAKIIQNNEI

-681 AFKLKRPAMLLKPFS
+681 ASKLKRPAMLLKPFS

-715 SEIKKAL
+715 SNIKKAL

-734 PLDIFKESHNT
+734 PLDIFKESNNT

>member
-1 MKLSVNDLNVFVNTP
+1 MKLSVNDLSVFVDVS

-33 ESCIPCIA
+33 ESCIPCVA

-66 VGVGKVLEKAPHKN
+66 VD
-80 AEKLSVCQVGVGKEV
+80 VGKEV

-142 AELGFPKINDG
+142 IELGFPKINDG

-169 LNEYASFNT
+169 LNEYAPFNT

-236 LAYYLIYNHSL
+236 LAYYLVCNHSL

-259 NNALSENDLKN
+259 NNALSENNLNN
-270 FIEFSTHFSGVIMNA
+270 FIEFSVHFSGVIMNA
-285 YSLNKTP
+285 YSLDATP
-292 MDLSVKN
+292 IDLSVKN
-299 DENNL
+299 DENDL

-326 LSEYLLL
+326 LSECLLL
-333 EASYTDPISLSLK
+333 EASYIDPISLSLK

-377 NFLSAHLKAAI
+377 NFLSVHLKAAI

-393 IKHSLKDRTLTF
+393 TQHSLKDRTLKF
-405 QLEDIT
+405 KIEDIT
-411 EILGLAVEKEKIQG
+411 EILGLAIEEETIQG
-425 ILKNLGFKVSVKEPN
+425 ILKNLGFKVSIKEPN
-440 SNPQILEVIAPNFRH
+440 SKPPILEVVAPSFRH

-475 LISKPLDCVS
+475 LVSKPLNCVS

-537 ELQNPITTDLNTL
+537 ELQNPITTELNTL

-574 LYEKGSVYNSKR
+574 FYEKGSVYNSKR

-629 SLERL
+629 SLEKL

-645 SAKIIQNHEI
+645 SAKIIQNNEV

-681 AFKLKRPAMLLKPFS
+681 ASKLKRPAMLLKPFS

-715 SEIKKAL
+715 SRIKKAL

-734 PLDIFKESHNT
+734 PLDIFKESHNS

>member
-33 ESCIPCIA
+33 ESCVSCVA

-66 VGVGKVLEKAPHKN
+66 VD
-80 AEKLSVCQVGVGKEV
+80 VGKEV
-95 LQIVCGAKNVAP
+95 LQIVCGAKNVVP
-107 NQFVPVALNGA
+107 NQFVPVALNGV

-142 AELGFPKINDG
+142 SELGFPKINDG

-169 LNEYASFNT
+169 LNEYAPFNT

-216 NFTPKSDLITLSAGE
+216 NFTPKSDSIALHADE

-259 NNALSENDLKN
+259 NNALSENDLNN
-270 FIEFSTHFSGVIMNA
+270 FIEFSVHFSGVILNA
-285 YSLNKTP
+285 YGLNKTP
-292 MDLSVKN
+292 VDLSVKN

-326 LSEYLLL
+326 LSECLLL
-333 EASYTDPISLSLK
+333 EASYTDPVSLSLK

-353 TLQKDNALIYRSARG
+353 TLQKDNALIYRSTRG

-377 NFLSAHLKAAI
+377 NFLSAHLKATI

-393 IKHSLKDRTLTF
+393 TKHSLKDRTLKF

-411 EILGLAVEKEKIQG
+411 EILGLAVEEEKIQG
-425 ILKNLGFKVSVKEPN
+425 ILKNLGFKVSAKEPN
-440 SNPQILEVIAPNFRH
+440 SKPQILEVIVPNFRH

-475 LISKPLDCVS
+475 LISKPLDSVS

-537 ELQNPITTDLNTL
+537 ELQNPITTELNTL

-586 EEIQKLGFLVSGLQK
+586 EEIQKLGFLISGLQK

-615 YSFAECVSKVIGDF
+615 YSFAECVSRIIGDF
-629 SLERL
+629 SLEKL
-634 TAQTPINHPYQ
+634 TTQTPINHPYQ
-645 SAKIIQNHEI
+645 SAKIIQNHEV

-715 SEIKKAL
+715 SRIKKAL
-722 KDAQIPNLSEIL
+722 KNAQIPNLSEIL
-734 PLDIFKESHNT
+734 PLDIFKESDNT

-766 NSAVQKALEILEKEF
+766 NSVVQKALEILEKEF

>member
-1 MKLSVNDLNVFVNTP
+1 MKLSVNDLNVFVDTP

-33 ESCIPCIA
+33 ESCIPCVA

-66 VGVGKVLEKAPHKN
+66 V
-80 AEKLSVCQVGVGKEV
+80 SVGKEV

-142 AELGFPKINDG
+142 NELGFPKINDG

-160 VGELVLGKE
+160 VGELVLGKG
-169 LNEYASFNT
+169 LNEYAPFNT

-236 LAYYLIYNHSL
+236 LAYYLVCNHSL
-247 KTPLNIKLSLAH
+247 KTPLNVKLSLAH
-259 NNALSENDLKN
+259 NNTLSENDLNN
-270 FIEFSTHFSGVIMNA
+270 FLEFSAHFSGVIMNA
-285 YSLNKTP
+285 YSLNATP
-292 MDLSVKN
+292 IDLSVKN

-326 LSEYLLL
+326 LSGHLLL

-353 TLQKDNALIYRSARG
+353 TLQKDNALIYRSTRG

-377 NFLSAHLKAAI
+377 NFLSAHLKATI

-393 IKHSLKDRTLTF
+393 TQHSLKDCALKF
-405 QLEDIT
+405 KLEDIT
-411 EILGLAVEKEKIQG
+411 EILGLAVEAEKIQG
-425 ILKNLGFKVSVKEPN
+425 ILKNLGFKVSIKEPN
-440 SNPQILEVIAPNFRH
+440 SKPQILEVVAPNFRH
-455 DIKTI
+455 DIQTI

-475 LISKPLDCVS
+475 LVSKPLNCIS
-485 SKNSNPHYDT
+485 NKNSNPHYDT

-511 KEVIHYVFYSKEK
+511 KEVVHYVFYSKEK

-537 ELQNPITTDLNTL
+537 ELQNPITTELNTL

-586 EEIQKLGFLVSGLQK
+586 EEIQKLGFLASGLQK

-655 IGVIAKIHP
+655 IGTIAKIHP

-715 SEIKKAL
+715 SRIKKAL
-722 KDAQIPNLSEIL
+722 EDAQIPNLSEIL
-734 PLDIFKESHNT
+734 PLDIFKESDNT

>member
-1 MKLSVNDLNVFVNTP
+1 MKLSVNDLSVFVDVP

-33 ESCIPCIA
+33 ESCIPCVA

-66 VGVGKVLEKAPHKN
+66 VD
-80 AEKLSVCQVGVGKEV
+80 VGKEV

-118 LIGST
+118 LIGSI

-142 AELGFPKINDG
+142 GELGFPKINDG

-160 VGELVLGKE
+160 VGELVLGKG
-169 LNEYASFNT
+169 LNEYAPFNT

-216 NFTPKSDLITLSAGE
+216 NFTPKSDLITLHADK
-231 NIESH
+231 NTESH
-236 LAYYLIYNHSL
+236 LAYYLICNHSL
-247 KTPLNIKLSLAH
+247 KTPLSVKLSLAH
-259 NNALSENDLKN
+259 NNALSENDLNN
-270 FIEFSTHFSGVIMNA
+270 FIEFSMHFSGVVMNA
-285 YSLNKTP
+285 YSLNTTP
-292 MDLSVKN
+292 IDLSVKN

-326 LSEYLLL
+326 LSECLLL

-346 LHALKDK
+346 LHAMRDK
-353 TLQKDNALIYRSARG
+353 TLQKDNAFVYRSTRG

-377 NFLSAHLKAAI
+377 NFLSTHLKAAI

-393 IKHSLKDRTLTF
+393 TKHALKDRALKF
-405 QLEDIT
+405 KLEDIT
-411 EILGLAVEKEKIQG
+411 EILGLAIEEETIQG
-425 ILKNLGFKVSVKEPN
+425 ILKNLGFKVSAKVSN
-440 SNPQILEVIAPNFRH
+440 SKPQILEVVAPNFRH

-460 QDIAEEILRFVGIDN
+460 QDIAEEILRFVGIDH
-475 LISKPLDCVS
+475 LISKPLDSVS
-485 SKNSNPHYDT
+485 NKKSNPHYDT

-537 ELQNPITTDLNTL
+537 ELQNPITTELNTL

-586 EEIQKLGFLVSGLQK
+586 EEIQKLGFLASGLQK

-629 SLERL
+629 SLEKL
-634 TAQTPINHPYQ
+634 TTQAPINHPYQ

-681 AFKLKRPAMLLKPFS
+681 ASKLKRPTMLLKPFS

-715 SEIKKAL
+715 SRIKKAL

-734 PLDIFKESHNT
+734 PLDIFKESDNT

-752 VIHSLEKTLNDEEV
+752 VIYSLEKTLNDKEV

>member
-24 DLSRLGLEV
+24 DLSCLGLEV
-33 ESCIPCIA
+33 ESCIPCVA

-66 VGVGKVLEKAPHKN
+66 VD
-80 AEKLSVCQVGVGKEV
+80 VGKEV

-129 LRGVESCGMICSS
+129 LRGVESHGMICSS
-142 AELGFPKINDG
+142 IELGFPKINDG

-169 LNEYASFNT
+169 LNEYAPFNT

-189 GDCLSVLGIAREIS
+189 GDCLSVLGVAREIS
-203 AFYHTPLKPIKAL
+203 AFYNTPLKPIKAL

-236 LAYYLIYNHSL
+236 LAYYLVCNHSL
-247 KTPLNIKLSLAH
+247 KTPLNVKLSLAH
-259 NNALSENDLKN
+259 NNALSENDLNN
-270 FIEFSTHFSGVIMNA
+270 FLEFSTHFSGVILNA
-285 YSLNKTP
+285 YSLNIIP

-326 LSEYLLL
+326 LSEHLLL
-333 EASYTDPISLSLK
+333 EASYIDPISLSLK

-377 NFLSAHLKAAI
+377 NFLSAHLKATI

-393 IKHSLKDRTLTF
+393 TEHSLKDRTLTF

-440 SNPQILEVIAPNFRH
+440 SKPQILEIVAPNFRH
-455 DIKTI
+455 DIKII
-460 QDIAEEILRFVGIDN
+460 QDIAEEILRFIGIDN
-475 LISKPLDCVS
+475 LVSKPLNCVS
-485 SKNSNPHYDT
+485 SKNSNPHYET

-629 SLERL
+629 SLEKL
-634 TAQTPINHPYQ
+634 TTQTPINHPYQ

-681 AFKLKRPAMLLKPFS
+681 ASKLKRPAMLLKPFS

-715 SEIKKAL
+715 SKIKKAL

-734 PLDIFKESHNT
+734 PLDIFKESDNT
-745 IALSVRC
+745 IALSLRC

-781 NARLKG
+781 NASLKG

>member
-1 MKLSVNDLNVFVNTP
+1 MKLSVNDLSVFVDVP
-16 KDIAKLCE
+16 KDITKLCE

-66 VGVGKVLEKAPHKN
+66 VDI
-80 AEKLSVCQVGVGKEV
+80 GKEV
-95 LQIVCGAKNVAP
+95 LPIVCGAKNVAP
-107 NQFVPVALNGA
+107 NQFAPVALKGA
-118 LIGST
+118 IIGST

-129 LRGVESCGMICSS
+129 LRGVESHGMICSS
-142 AELGFPKINDG
+142 IELGFPKINDG

-160 VGELVLGKE
+160 VGELVLGKG
-169 LNEYASFNT
+169 LNEYAPFNT

-216 NFTPKSDLITLSAGE
+216 NFTPTSDLITLSAGE

-236 LAYYLIYNHSL
+236 LAYYLICNHSL

-259 NNALSENDLKN
+259 NNALSENELKN
-270 FIEFSTHFSGVIMNA
+270 FIEFGMHFSGVILNA

-326 LSEYLLL
+326 LSEHLLL

-377 NFLSAHLKAAI
+377 NFLSTHLKATI

-393 IKHSLKDRTLTF
+393 TKHSLKDHALKF

-425 ILKNLGFKVSVKEPN
+425 ILKNLGFKISAKEPN
-440 SNPQILEVIAPNFRH
+440 SKPQILEIIVPNFRH

-475 LISKPLDCVS
+475 LASKPLHCVS
-485 SKNSNPHYDT
+485 SKNSNPHYET

-537 ELQNPITTDLNTL
+537 ELQNPITTELNTL

-574 LYEKGSVYNSKR
+574 LYEKGSVYNAKR
-586 EEIQKLGFLVSGLQK
+586 EEVQKLGFLVSGLQK

-629 SLERL
+629 SLEKL
-634 TAQTPINHPYQ
+634 TTQTPINHPYQ
-645 SAKIIQNHEI
+645 SAKIIQNNEV

-681 AFKLKRPAMLLKPFS
+681 ASKLKRPAMLLKPFS

-715 SEIKKAL
+715 SKIKKAL

-734 PLDIFKESHNT
+734 PLDIFKESHNS

>member
-16 KDIAKLCE
+16 KDIVKLCE

-33 ESCIPCIA
+33 ESCIPCVA

-66 VGVGKVLEKAPHKN
+66 VD
-80 AEKLSVCQVGVGKEV
+80 VGKEV

-107 NQFVPVALNGA
+107 NQFVPVALNGV

-142 AELGFPKINDG
+142 SELGFPKINDG

-169 LNEYASFNT
+169 LNEYAPFNT

-203 AFYHTPLKPIKAL
+203 AFYNTPLKPIKAL
-216 NFTPKSDLITLSAGE
+216 NFTPTSDLITLSAGE

-236 LAYYLIYNHSL
+236 LAYYLICNHSL

-259 NNALSENDLKN
+259 NNALSENDLNN

-326 LSEYLLL
+326 LSECLIL
-333 EASYTDPISLSLK
+333 EASYIDPISLSLK

-393 IKHSLKDRTLTF
+393 TQHSLKDRTLTF

-411 EILGLAVEKEKIQG
+411 EILGLVIEAEKIQG
-425 ILKNLGFKVSVKEPN
+425 ILKNLGFKVSVKVSN
-440 SNPQILEVIAPNFRH
+440 SKPQILEVIVPNFRH

-475 LISKPLDCVS
+475 LVSKPLHCVS

-537 ELQNPITTDLNTL
+537 ELQNPITTELNTL

-574 LYEKGSVYNSKR
+574 LYEKGSVYNAKR

-629 SLERL
+629 SLEKL
-634 TAQTPINHPYQ
+634 TTQTPINHPYQ

-655 IGVIAKIHP
+655 IGTIAKIHP

-681 AFKLKRPAMLLKPFS
+681 ASKLKRPAMLLKPFS

-715 SEIKKAL
+715 SKIKKAL

-734 PLDIFKESHNT
+734 PLDIFKESDNA

>member
-1 MKLSVNDLNVFVNTP
+1 MKLSVNDLSVFVDAP
-16 KDIAKLCE
+16 KDIIKLCE
-24 DLSRLGLEV
+24 DLSCLGLEV

-66 VGVGKVLEKAPHKN
+66 VD
-80 AEKLSVCQVGVGKEV
+80 VGKEV

-129 LRGVESCGMICSS
+129 LRGVESYGMICSS
-142 AELGFPKINDG
+142 NELGFPKINDG

-160 VGELVLGKE
+160 VGELVLGKG
-169 LNEYASFNT
+169 LNEYAPFNT

-216 NFTPKSDLITLSAGE
+216 NFTPKSDLITLHADK
-231 NIESH
+231 NTESH
-236 LAYYLIYNHSL
+236 LAYYLICNHSL

-259 NNALSENDLKN
+259 NNALSENDLNN
-270 FIEFSTHFSGVIMNA
+270 FLEFSTHFSGVIMNA
-285 YSLNKTP
+285 YSLNATP
-292 MDLSVKN
+292 IDLSVKN

-333 EASYTDPISLSLK
+333 EASYIDPISLSLK

-393 IKHSLKDRTLTF
+393 TQHSLKDRTLQF

-411 EILGLAVEKEKIQG
+411 EILGLAIEEEKIQG
-425 ILKNLGFKVSVKEPN
+425 ILKNLGFKVSIKVSN
-440 SNPQILEVIAPNFRH
+440 SKPQILEVVVPNFRH

-475 LISKPLDCVS
+475 LVSKPLNCIS
-485 SKNSNPHYDT
+485 NKKSNPHYDT

-511 KEVIHYVFYSKEK
+511 KEVIHYVFHSKEK

-537 ELQNPITTDLNTL
+537 ELQNPITTELNTL

-586 EEIQKLGFLVSGLQK
+586 EEIQKLGFLASGLQK

-629 SLERL
+629 SLEKL
-634 TAQTPINHPYQ
+634 TTQTPINHPYQ
-645 SAKIIQNHEI
+645 SAKIIQNHKI

-681 AFKLKRPAMLLKPFS
+681 ASKLKRPAMLLKPFS

-715 SEIKKAL
+715 SNIKKAL

-734 PLDIFKESHNT
+734 PLDIFKESHNS

>member
-1 MKLSVNDLNVFVNTP
+1 MKLSVNDLNVFVDVP

-33 ESCIPCIA
+33 ESCIPCVA
-41 PKNVVVGK
+41 PKNVV
-49 VLEKAPHKN
+49 
-58 AEKLSVCQ
+58 
-66 VGVGKVLEKAPHKN
+66 VGKVLEKAPHKN

-107 NQFVPVALNGA
+107 NQFVPVALNGV

-142 AELGFPKINDG
+142 NELGFPKINDG

-160 VGELVLGKE
+160 VGELVLGKG
-169 LNEYASFNT
+169 LNEYAPFNT

-216 NFTPKSDLITLSAGE
+216 NFTPKSDLITLCAGE

-236 LAYYLIYNHSL
+236 LAYYLVCNHSL
-247 KTPLNIKLSLAH
+247 KTPLNVKLSLAH
-259 NNALSENDLKN
+259 NNALSENDLSN
-270 FIEFSTHFSGVIMNA
+270 FIEFSAHFSGVVMNA
-285 YSLNKTP
+285 YSLNTTP
-292 MDLSVKN
+292 IDLSVKN

-326 LSEYLLL
+326 LSECLLL

-353 TLQKDNALIYRSARG
+353 TLQKDNALIYRSTRG

-377 NFLSAHLKAAI
+377 NFLSTHLKAAI

-393 IKHSLKDRTLTF
+393 TKHALKDRTLEF
-405 QLEDIT
+405 KLEDIT
-411 EILGLAVEKEKIQG
+411 EILGLAIEEETIQG
-425 ILKNLGFKVSVKEPN
+425 ILKNLGFKVSIKVSN
-440 SNPQILEVIAPNFRH
+440 SKPQILEVVAPNFRH

-460 QDIAEEILRFVGIDN
+460 QDIAEEILRFVGIDH
-475 LISKPLDCVS
+475 LISKPLDSVS
-485 SKNSNPHYDT
+485 NKKSNPHYDT

-537 ELQNPITTDLNTL
+537 ELQNPITTELNTL

-629 SLERL
+629 SLEKL
-634 TAQTPINHPYQ
+634 TTQTPINHPYQ

-664 KVIQEL
+664 KVIREL

-681 AFKLKRPAMLLKPFS
+681 ASKLKRPAMLLKPFS

-715 SEIKKAL
+715 SKIKKAL

-734 PLDIFKESHNT
+734 PLDIFKESNNS

-752 VIHSLEKTLNDEEV
+752 VIYSLEKTLNDEEV

>member
-1 MKLSVNDLNVFVNTP
+1 MKLSANDLSVFVNTP
-16 KDIAKLCE
+16 KDIVKLCE

-66 VGVGKVLEKAPHKN
+66 VD
-80 AEKLSVCQVGVGKEV
+80 VGKEV
-95 LQIVCGAKNVAP
+95 LQIVCGAKNVAS

-142 AELGFPKINDG
+142 IELGFPKINDG

-160 VGELVLGKE
+160 VGELVLGKG
-169 LNEYASFNT
+169 LNEYTPFNT

-216 NFTPKSDLITLSAGE
+216 SFTPKSDLITLSAGE

-236 LAYYLIYNHSL
+236 LAYYLVCNHSL

-270 FIEFSTHFSGVIMNA
+270 FIEFSAHFSGVIMNA
-285 YSLNKTP
+285 YNLNTTP

-318 IKHQDQKD
+318 IKHQVQKD
-326 LSEYLLL
+326 LSECLLL
-333 EASYTDPISLSLK
+333 EASYIDPISLSLK

-353 TLQKDNALIYRSARG
+353 TLQKDNALIYRSTRG

-377 NFLSAHLKAAI
+377 NFLSAHLKATI

-393 IKHSLKDRTLTF
+393 TKHSLKDRTLKF
-405 QLEDIT
+405 KLEDIT
-411 EILGLAVEKEKIQG
+411 EILGLAVEAEKIQG
-425 ILKNLGFKVSVKEPN
+425 ILKNLGFKVSTKEPN
-440 SNPQILEVIAPNFRH
+440 SKPQILEVVVPNFRH

-475 LISKPLDCVS
+475 LISKPLDSVS
-485 SKNSNPHYDT
+485 NKNSNPHYDT

-537 ELQNPITTDLNTL
+537 ELQNPITTELNTL

-574 LYEKGSVYNSKR
+574 LYEKGSVYNAKR

-629 SLERL
+629 SLEKL

-645 SAKIIQNHEI
+645 SAKIIQNNEI
-655 IGVIAKIHP
+655 IGTIAKIHP

-681 AFKLKRPAMLLKPFS
+681 ASKLKRPTMLLKPFS

-715 SEIKKAL
+715 SKIKKAL

-734 PLDIFKESHNT
+734 PLDIFKESHNS

>member
-24 DLSRLGLEV
+24 DLSCLGLEV

-49 VLEKAPHKN
+49 ILEKAPHKN

-66 VGVGKVLEKAPHKN
+66 VD
-80 AEKLSVCQVGVGKEV
+80 VGKEV
-95 LQIVCGAKNVAP
+95 LPIVCGAKNVAP

-142 AELGFPKINDG
+142 SELGFPKINDG

-169 LNEYASFNT
+169 LNEYAPFNT

-236 LAYYLIYNHSL
+236 LAYYLICNHSL

-259 NNALSENDLKN
+259 NNALSENDLNN
-270 FIEFSTHFSGVIMNA
+270 FVEFSTHFSGVIMNA
-285 YSLNKTP
+285 YSLNTTP

-326 LSEYLLL
+326 LSECLLL

-353 TLQKDNALIYRSARG
+353 TLQKDNALIYRSARA

-377 NFLSAHLKAAI
+377 NFLSAHLKATI

-393 IKHSLKDRTLTF
+393 TKHSLKDRTLKF

-411 EILGLAVEKEKIQG
+411 EILGLVVEKEKIQS

-440 SNPQILEVIAPNFRH
+440 SKPPILEVVAPNFRH

-475 LISKPLDCVS
+475 LASKPLHCVS
-485 SKNSNPHYDT
+485 SKNSNPHYET

-537 ELQNPITTDLNTL
+537 ELQNPITTELNTL

-574 LYEKGSVYNSKR
+574 LYEKGSVYNAKR
-586 EEIQKLGFLVSGLQK
+586 EEVQKLGFLASGLQK

-629 SLERL
+629 SLEKL

-681 AFKLKRPAMLLKPFS
+681 ASKLKRPAMLLKPFS

-715 SEIKKAL
+715 SKIKKAL

-734 PLDIFKESHNT
+734 PLDIFKESDNT

>member
-16 KDIAKLCE
+16 KDIVKLCE

-33 ESCIPCIA
+33 ESCIPCVA
-41 PKNVVVGK
+41 PKNVV
-49 VLEKAPHKN
+49 
-58 AEKLSVCQ
+58 
-66 VGVGKVLEKAPHKN
+66 VGKVLEKAPHKN

-142 AELGFPKINDG
+142 NELGFPKINDG

-169 LNEYASFNT
+169 LNEYAPFNT

-189 GDCLSVLGIAREIS
+189 GDCLSVLGVAREIS

-216 NFTPKSDLITLSAGE
+216 NFTPKSDLITISAGE

-270 FIEFSTHFSGVIMNA
+270 FIEFSTHFSGVILNA

-326 LSEYLLL
+326 LSECLLL
-333 EASYTDPISLSLK
+333 EASYIDPISLSLK

-377 NFLSAHLKAAI
+377 NFLSAHLKATI

-393 IKHSLKDRTLTF
+393 TQHSLKDRTLKF

-411 EILGLAVEKEKIQG
+411 EILGLAVEEEKIQS
-425 ILKNLGFKVSVKEPN
+425 ILKNLGFRVSIKEPN
-440 SNPQILEVIAPNFRH
+440 SKPQILEVIVPNFRH

-475 LISKPLDCVS
+475 LVSKPLNCVS

-503 HKALACGF
+503 HKALACSF

-537 ELQNPITTDLNTL
+537 ELQNPITTELNTL

-574 LYEKGSVYNSKR
+574 LYEKGSVYNAKR
-586 EEIQKLGFLVSGLQK
+586 EEIQKLGFLASGLQK

-629 SLERL
+629 SLEKL
-634 TAQTPINHPYQ
+634 TIQTPINHPYQ

-681 AFKLKRPAMLLKPFS
+681 TSKLKRPAMLLKPFS

-715 SEIKKAL
+715 SKIKKAL

-734 PLDIFKESHNT
+734 PLDIFKESDNA

>member
-33 ESCIPCIA
+33 ESCVSCVA

-66 VGVGKVLEKAPHKN
+66 VDI
-80 AEKLSVCQVGVGKEV
+80 GKEV

-107 NQFVPVALNGA
+107 NQFVPVALNGV

-142 AELGFPKINDG
+142 SELGFPKINDG

-169 LNEYASFNT
+169 LNEYAPFNT
-178 HVLEISLTPNR
+178 HALEISLTPNR

-216 NFTPKSDLITLSAGE
+216 NFTPKSDLITLSVGE

-236 LAYYLIYNHSL
+236 LAYYLICNHSL
-247 KTPLNIKLSLAH
+247 KTPLNVKLSLAH

-270 FIEFSTHFSGVIMNA
+270 FIEFSAHFSGVIMNA
-285 YSLNKTP
+285 YSLNTTP
-292 MDLSVKN
+292 VDLSVKN

-304 ESVYINHQK
+304 ESVYINYQK

-326 LSEYLLL
+326 LSECLLL
-333 EASYTDPISLSLK
+333 EASYTDPVSLSLK

-393 IKHSLKDRTLTF
+393 TQHSLKDCTLKF

-411 EILGLAVEKEKIQG
+411 EILGLAVEEEKIQG
-425 ILKNLGFKVSVKEPN
+425 ILKNLGFKVSAKEPN
-440 SNPQILEVIAPNFRH
+440 SKPPILEIIAPNFRH

-460 QDIAEEILRFVGIDN
+460 QDIAEEILRFVGIDH
-475 LISKPLDCVS
+475 LISKPLHCVS

-537 ELQNPITTDLNTL
+537 ELQNPITTELNTL

-586 EEIQKLGFLVSGLQK
+586 EEIQKLGFLASGLQK

-629 SLERL
+629 SLEKL
-634 TAQTPINHPYQ
+634 TTQTPINHPYQ
-645 SAKIIQNHEI
+645 SAKIIQNNEI

-715 SEIKKAL
+715 SKIKKAL

-734 PLDIFKESHNT
+734 PLDIFKESDNT

>member
-1 MKLSVNDLNVFVNTP
+1 MKLSVNDLSVFVDAP

-24 DLSRLGLEV
+24 DLSCLCLEV
-33 ESCIPCIA
+33 ESCIPCVA

-66 VGVGKVLEKAPHKN
+66 VD
-80 AEKLSVCQVGVGKEV
+80 VGKEV

-107 NQFVPVALNGA
+107 NQFVPVALNGV

-142 AELGFPKINDG
+142 SELGFPKINDG

-160 VGELVLGKE
+160 VGELILGKE
-169 LNEYASFNT
+169 LNEYAPFNT

-189 GDCLSVLGIAREIS
+189 GDCLSVLGVAREVS

-216 NFTPKSDLITLSAGE
+216 NFTPKSDLITLSADK

-236 LAYYLIYNHSL
+236 LAYYLVCNHSL

-259 NNALSENDLKN
+259 NNALSENDLNN
-270 FIEFSTHFSGVIMNA
+270 FIEFSAHFSGVIMNA
-285 YSLNKTP
+285 YSLNTTP

-326 LSEYLLL
+326 LSEHLLL
-333 EASYTDPISLSLK
+333 EASYIDPISLSLK

-377 NFLSAHLKAAI
+377 DFLSAHLKATI

-393 IKHSLKDRTLTF
+393 TKHSLKDRTLTF

-411 EILGLAVEKEKIQG
+411 EILGLVVEKEKIQG

-440 SNPQILEVIAPNFRH
+440 SKPQILEVIVPNFRH

-475 LISKPLDCVS
+475 LASKPLHCVS
-485 SKNSNPHYDT
+485 SKNSNPHYET

-537 ELQNPITTDLNTL
+537 ELQNPITTELNTL

-586 EEIQKLGFLVSGLQK
+586 EETQKLGFLASGLQK

-606 DAKGKAWDF
+606 DAKSKAWDF

-629 SLERL
+629 SLEKL
-634 TAQTPINHPYQ
+634 TTQTPINHPYQ
-645 SAKIIQNHEI
+645 SAKIIQNHKI

-681 AFKLKRPAMLLKPFS
+681 ASKLKRPAMLLKPFS

-715 SEIKKAL
+715 SKIKKAL

-734 PLDIFKESHNT
+734 PLDIFKESDNT

-766 NSAVQKALEILEKEF
+766 NSAVQKSLEILEKEF

>member
-1 MKLSVNDLNVFVNTP
+1 MKLSVNDLSAFVDAP

-33 ESCIPCIA
+33 ESCIPCVA

-66 VGVGKVLEKAPHKN
+66 VD
-80 AEKLSVCQVGVGKEV
+80 VGKEV
-95 LQIVCGAKNVAP
+95 LPIVCGAKNVAP

-142 AELGFPKINDG
+142 IELGFPKINDG

-169 LNEYASFNT
+169 LNEYAPFNT

-216 NFTPKSDLITLSAGE
+216 NFTPKSDLITLSVGE

-259 NNALSENDLKN
+259 NNALSENDLNN

-285 YSLNKTP
+285 YSLNTTP
-292 MDLSVKN
+292 VDLSVKN

-326 LSEYLLL
+326 LSECLLL
-333 EASYTDPISLSLK
+333 EASYTDPVSLSLK

-353 TLQKDNALIYRSARG
+353 TLQKDNALVYRSARG

-377 NFLSAHLKAAI
+377 NFLSAHLKATI

-393 IKHSLKDRTLTF
+393 TKHSLKDRALKF

-411 EILGLAVEKEKIQG
+411 EILGLVIEVEKIQG
-425 ILKNLGFKVSVKEPN
+425 ILKNLGFKVSAKEPN
-440 SNPQILEVIAPNFRH
+440 SKPQILEVIVPNFRH

-475 LISKPLDCVS
+475 LISKPLNCVS
-485 SKNSNPHYDT
+485 SKHSNPHYDT

-537 ELQNPITTDLNTL
+537 ELQNPITTELNTL

-629 SLERL
+629 SLEKL
-634 TAQTPINHPYQ
+634 TTQIPINHPYQ
-645 SAKIIQNHEI
+645 SAKIIQNHGI

-664 KVIQEL
+664 KVIQEW

-681 AFKLKRPAMLLKPFS
+681 ASKLKRPAILLKPFS

-715 SEIKKAL
+715 SKIKKAL
-722 KDAQIPNLSEIL
+722 KNAQIPNLSEIL
-734 PLDIFKESHNT
+734 PLDVFKESDNT

>member
-24 DLSRLGLEV
+24 DLSCLGLEV
-33 ESCIPCIA
+33 ESCIPCVA

-49 VLEKAPHKN
+49 ILEKAPHKN

-66 VGVGKVLEKAPHKN
+66 VD
-80 AEKLSVCQVGVGKEV
+80 VGKEV

-129 LRGVESCGMICSS
+129 LRGVESHGMICSS
-142 AELGFPKINDG
+142 IELGFPKINDG

-169 LNEYASFNT
+169 LNEYAPFNT

-189 GDCLSVLGIAREIS
+189 GDCLSVLGVAREIS

-216 NFTPKSDLITLSAGE
+216 NFTPTSDWITLSAGE

-236 LAYYLIYNHSL
+236 LAYYLVCNYSL
-247 KTPLNIKLSLAH
+247 KTPLKVKLSLAH
-259 NNALSENDLKN
+259 NNALSENDLNN
-270 FIEFSTHFSGVIMNA
+270 FIEFSVHFSGVIMNA
-285 YSLNKTP
+285 YSLNATP

-304 ESVYINHQK
+304 ESVYISHQK

-333 EASYTDPISLSLK
+333 EASYIDPISLSLK

-377 NFLSAHLKAAI
+377 NFLSAHLKATI

-393 IKHSLKDRTLTF
+393 TEHSLKDRTLTF

-411 EILGLAVEKEKIQG
+411 EILGLAVEKEKIQS
-425 ILKNLGFKVSVKEPN
+425 ILKNLGFKVSAKEPN
-440 SNPQILEVIAPNFRH
+440 SKPQILEVIVPNFRH

-475 LISKPLDCVS
+475 LVSKPLNCVS

-529 FEVLEDPL
+529 FEVLEDSL
-537 ELQNPITTDLNTL
+537 ELQNPIITELNTL

-574 LYEKGSVYNSKR
+574 LYEKGSVYNAKR
-586 EEIQKLGFLVSGLQK
+586 EEVQKLGFLVSGLQK

-629 SLERL
+629 SLEKL
-634 TAQTPINHPYQ
+634 TTQTPINHPYQ

-681 AFKLKRPAMLLKPFS
+681 ASKLKRPAMLLKPFS

-715 SEIKKAL
+715 SKIKKAL

-734 PLDIFKESHNT
+734 PLDIFKESHNS

-766 NSAVQKALEILEKEF
+766 NSAMQKALEILEKEF

>member
-1 MKLSVNDLNVFVNTP
+1 MKLSVNDLSAFVDVP
-16 KDIAKLCE
+16 KDITKLCE

-66 VGVGKVLEKAPHKN
+66 VDI
-80 AEKLSVCQVGVGKEV
+80 GKEV
-95 LQIVCGAKNVAP
+95 LPIVCGAKNVAP
-107 NQFVPVALNGA
+107 NQFAPVALKGA
-118 LIGST
+118 IIGST

-129 LRGVESCGMICSS
+129 LRGVESHGMICSS
-142 AELGFPKINDG
+142 IELGFPKINDG

-169 LNEYASFNT
+169 LHEYAPFNT

-216 NFTPKSDLITLSAGE
+216 NFTPTSDLITLSAGE

-236 LAYYLIYNHSL
+236 LAYYLICNHSL

-259 NNALSENDLKN
+259 NNALSENDLNN
-270 FIEFSTHFSGVIMNA
+270 FIEFSAHFSGVILNA

-326 LSEYLLL
+326 LSEHLLL

-377 NFLSAHLKAAI
+377 NFLSTHLKATI

-393 IKHSLKDRTLTF
+393 TKHSLKDHALKF

-425 ILKNLGFKVSVKEPN
+425 ILKNLGFKISAKEPN
-440 SNPQILEVIAPNFRH
+440 SKPQILEIIVPNFRH

-475 LISKPLDCVS
+475 LASKPLHCVS
-485 SKNSNPHYDT
+485 SKNSNPHYET

-537 ELQNPITTDLNTL
+537 ELQNPITTELNTL

-574 LYEKGSVYNSKR
+574 LYEKGSVYNAKR
-586 EEIQKLGFLVSGLQK
+586 EEVQKLGFLVSGLQK

-629 SLERL
+629 SLEKL
-634 TAQTPINHPYQ
+634 TTQTPINHPYQ
-645 SAKIIQNHEI
+645 SAKIIQNNEV

-681 AFKLKRPAMLLKPFS
+681 ASKLKRPAMLLKPFS

-715 SEIKKAL
+715 SKIKKAL

-734 PLDIFKESHNT
+734 PLDIFKESHNS

>member
-24 DLSRLGLEV
+24 DLSCLGLEV
-33 ESCIPCIA
+33 ESCIPCVA

-66 VGVGKVLEKAPHKN
+66 VD
-80 AEKLSVCQVGVGKEV
+80 VGKEV

-107 NQFVPVALNGA
+107 NQFAPVALNGV

-142 AELGFPKINDG
+142 SELGFPKINDG

-169 LNEYASFNT
+169 LNEYAPFNT

-216 NFTPKSDLITLSAGE
+216 NFTPKSDLITLIMGE

-259 NNALSENDLKN
+259 NNALSENDLNN
-270 FIEFSTHFSGVIMNA
+270 FIEFSVHFSGVIMNA

-292 MDLSVKN
+292 MDLIVKN

-326 LSEYLLL
+326 LSECLLL
-333 EASYTDPISLSLK
+333 EASYIDPISLSSK
-346 LHALKDK
+346 LHAIKDK

-393 IKHSLKDRTLTF
+393 TEHSLKDRTLEF

-425 ILKNLGFKVSVKEPN
+425 ILKNLGFKVSIKVSN
-440 SNPQILEVIAPNFRH
+440 SKPQILEVIVPNFRH

-475 LISKPLDCVS
+475 LVSKPLHCVS

-574 LYEKGSVYNSKR
+574 LYEKGSVYNAKR
-586 EEIQKLGFLVSGLQK
+586 EEVQKLGFLASGLQK

-629 SLERL
+629 SLEKL

-645 SAKIIQNHEI
+645 SAKIIQNNEV

-664 KVIQEL
+664 KIIQEL

-715 SEIKKAL
+715 SRIKKAL
-722 KDAQIPNLSEIL
+722 KDAQILNLSEIL
-734 PLDIFKESHNT
+734 PLDIFKESNNT

>member
-1 MKLSVNDLNVFVNTP
+1 MKLSVNDLNVFVDTP

-33 ESCIPCIA
+33 ESSIPCVA
-41 PKNVVVGK
+41 PKNVV
-49 VLEKAPHKN
+49 
-58 AEKLSVCQ
+58 
-66 VGVGKVLEKAPHKN
+66 VGKVLEKAPHKN

-123 TIAKTE
+123 TIAKTD
-129 LRGVESCGMICSS
+129 LRGVESYGMICSS
-142 AELGFPKINDG
+142 NELGFPKINDG

-160 VGELVLGKE
+160 VGELVLGKG
-169 LNEYASFNT
+169 LNEYAPFNT

-203 AFYHTPLKPIKAL
+203 AFYHTPLKPIKTL
-216 NFTPKSDLITLSAGE
+216 NFTPKSDLITLCADE

-236 LAYYLIYNHSL
+236 LAYYLICNHSL
-247 KTPLNIKLSLAH
+247 KTPLNVKLSLAH
-259 NNALSENDLKN
+259 NNALSENDLNN
-270 FIEFSTHFSGVIMNA
+270 FIEFSAHFSGVVMNA
-285 YSLNKTP
+285 YSLDATP
-292 MDLSVKN
+292 IDLSVKN

-318 IKHQDQKD
+318 IKHQDQKG

-333 EASYTDPISLSLK
+333 EASYIDPIGLSLK

-377 NFLSAHLKAAI
+377 NFLSAHLKATV

-393 IKHSLKDRTLTF
+393 TKHALKDRTLKF
-405 QLEDIT
+405 KLEDIT
-411 EILGLAVEKEKIQG
+411 EILGLAIEEETIQS
-425 ILKNLGFKVSVKEPN
+425 ILKNLGFKVSIKEPN
-440 SNPQILEVIAPNFRH
+440 SKPQILEVVVPNFRH

-460 QDIAEEILRFVGIDN
+460 QDIAEEILRFVGIDR
-475 LISKPLDCVS
+475 LISKPLDSVS
-485 SKNSNPHYDT
+485 NKKSNPHYDT

-537 ELQNPITTDLNTL
+537 ELQNPITTELNTL

-586 EEIQKLGFLVSGLQK
+586 EEIQKLGFLASGLQK

-629 SLERL
+629 SLEKL
-634 TAQTPINHPYQ
+634 TTQTPINHPYQ
-645 SAKIIQNHEI
+645 SAKIIQNHKI

-715 SEIKKAL
+715 SRIKKAL

-734 PLDIFKESHNT
+734 PLDIFKESDNT

>member
-1 MKLSVNDLNVFVNTP
+1 MKLSVNDLSVFVDTP

-33 ESCIPCIA
+33 ESCIPCVA
-41 PKNVVVGK
+41 PKNVV
-49 VLEKAPHKN
+49 
-58 AEKLSVCQ
+58 
-66 VGVGKVLEKAPHKN
+66 VGKVLEKAPHKN

-95 LQIVCGAKNVAP
+95 LQIVCGAKNVVP

-142 AELGFPKINDG
+142 SELGFPKINDG

-169 LNEYASFNT
+169 LNEYAPFNT

-216 NFTPKSDLITLSAGE
+216 NFTPKSDLITLSADK

-236 LAYYLIYNHSL
+236 LAYYLICNHSL
-247 KTPLNIKLSLAH
+247 KTPLNVKLSLAH
-259 NNALSENDLKN
+259 NNALSENDLNN
-270 FIEFSTHFSGVIMNA
+270 FIEFSVHFSGVVMNA
-285 YSLNKTP
+285 YSMNATP
-292 MDLSVKN
+292 IDLSVKN

-377 NFLSAHLKAAI
+377 NFLSTHLKAAI

-393 IKHSLKDRTLTF
+393 TKHALKDRTLKF
-405 QLEDIT
+405 KLEDIT
-411 EILGLAVEKEKIQG
+411 EILGLAIEEETIQG
-425 ILKNLGFKVSVKEPN
+425 ILKNLGFKVSIKEPN
-440 SNPQILEVIAPNFRH
+440 SKPQILEVVAPNFRH

-460 QDIAEEILRFVGIDN
+460 QDIAEEILRFVGIDH
-475 LISKPLDCVS
+475 LISKPLDSVS
-485 SKNSNPHYDT
+485 NKKSNPHYDT

-537 ELQNPITTDLNTL
+537 ELQNPITTELNTL

-586 EEIQKLGFLVSGLQK
+586 EEIQKLGFLASGLQK

-629 SLERL
+629 SLEKL
-634 TAQTPINHPYQ
+634 TTQAPINHPYQ

-664 KVIQEL
+664 KVIREL

-681 AFKLKRPAMLLKPFS
+681 ASKLKRPAMLLKPFS

-705 TLIIDENTAF
+705 TLIINENTAF
-715 SEIKKAL
+715 SKIKKAL

-734 PLDIFKESHNT
+734 PLDIFKESNNS

>member
-24 DLSRLGLEV
+24 NLSRLGLEV
-33 ESCIPCIA
+33 ESCTPCIA

-66 VGVGKVLEKAPHKN
+66 VD
-80 AEKLSVCQVGVGKEV
+80 VGKEV
-95 LQIVCGAKNVAP
+95 LPIVCGAKNVAP
-107 NQFVPVALNGA
+107 NQFAPVALKGA
-118 LIGST
+118 IIGST

-129 LRGVESCGMICSS
+129 LRGVESHGMICSS
-142 AELGFPKINDG
+142 IELGFPKINDG

-169 LNEYASFNT
+169 LNEYAPFNT

-189 GDCLSVLGIAREIS
+189 GDCLSVLGVAKEVS

-216 NFTPKSDLITLSAGE
+216 NFTPKSDLITLSVGE

-236 LAYYLIYNHSL
+236 LAYYLVCNHSL
-247 KTPLNIKLSLAH
+247 KTPLNVKLSLAH
-259 NNALSENDLKN
+259 NNALSENDLNN
-270 FIEFSTHFSGVIMNA
+270 FIEFSAHFSGVVMNA
-285 YSLNKTP
+285 YNLNATP
-292 MDLSVKN
+292 IDLSVKN

-353 TLQKDNALIYRSARG
+353 TLQKDNALIYRSTRG

-377 NFLSAHLKAAI
+377 NFLSAHLKATI

-393 IKHSLKDRTLTF
+393 TKHSLKDRTLKF

-411 EILGLAVEKEKIQG
+411 EILGLAVEEEKIQG
-425 ILKNLGFKVSVKEPN
+425 ILKSLGFKVSIKVSN
-440 SNPQILEVIAPNFRH
+440 SKPQILEVVVPNFRH

-475 LISKPLDCVS
+475 LVSKPLNCIS
-485 SKNSNPHYDT
+485 NKNSNPHYDT

-537 ELQNPITTDLNTL
+537 ELQNPITTELNTL

-574 LYEKGSVYNSKR
+574 LYEKGSVYNAKR

-629 SLERL
+629 NLEKL

-645 SAKIIQNHEI
+645 SAKIIQNNEI
-655 IGVIAKIHP
+655 IGTIAKIHP

-705 TLIIDENTAF
+705 TLIINENTAF
-715 SEIKKAL
+715 SRIKKAL

-745 IALSVRC
+745 IALSLRC

-766 NSAVQKALEILEKEF
+766 NSTMQKALEILEKEF

>member
-1 MKLSVNDLNVFVNTP
+1 MKLSVNDLSVFVDTP
-16 KDIAKLCE
+16 KDITKLCE
-24 DLSRLGLEV
+24 DLSCLGLEV
-33 ESCIPCIA
+33 ESCIPCVA

-49 VLEKAPHKN
+49 I
-58 AEKLSVCQ
+58 
-66 VGVGKVLEKAPHKN
+66 LEKAPHKN

-95 LQIVCGAKNVAP
+95 LQIVCGAKNVVP

-142 AELGFPKINDG
+142 TELGFPKINDG

-160 VGELVLGKE
+160 VGELVLGKG
-169 LNEYASFNT
+169 LNEYAPFNT

-216 NFTPKSDLITLSAGE
+216 NFTPKSDLITLSVGE

-236 LAYYLIYNHSL
+236 LAYYLICNHSL

-259 NNALSENDLKN
+259 NNALSENDLNN
-270 FIEFSTHFSGVIMNA
+270 FLEFSTHFSGVVMNA
-285 YSLNKTP
+285 YSLNATP
-292 MDLSVKN
+292 IDLSVKN

-326 LSEYLLL
+326 LSEHLLL

-353 TLQKDNALIYRSARG
+353 TLQKNNALIYRSARG

-377 NFLSAHLKAAI
+377 NFLSAHLKAAV

-393 IKHSLKDRTLTF
+393 TQHSLKDRTLKF

-411 EILGLAVEKEKIQG
+411 EILGLAVEAEKIQG
-425 ILKNLGFKVSVKEPN
+425 ILKNLGFKVSIKEPN
-440 SNPQILEVIAPNFRH
+440 SKPQILEVVAPNFRH

-460 QDIAEEILRFVGIDN
+460 QDITEEILRFVGIDH
-475 LISKPLDCVS
+475 LISKPLDSVS
-485 SKNSNPHYDT
+485 NKNSNPHYDT

-537 ELQNPITTDLNTL
+537 ELQNPITTELNTL

-586 EEIQKLGFLVSGLQK
+586 EEIQKLGFLASGLQK

-629 SLERL
+629 SLEKL
-634 TAQTPINHPYQ
+634 TTQTPINHPYQ
-645 SAKIIQNHEI
+645 SAKIIQNNEI

-670 DLFESYYAEID
+670 DLFESYYAEMD

-715 SEIKKAL
+715 SNIKKAL

-734 PLDIFKESHNT
+734 PLDIFKESHNS